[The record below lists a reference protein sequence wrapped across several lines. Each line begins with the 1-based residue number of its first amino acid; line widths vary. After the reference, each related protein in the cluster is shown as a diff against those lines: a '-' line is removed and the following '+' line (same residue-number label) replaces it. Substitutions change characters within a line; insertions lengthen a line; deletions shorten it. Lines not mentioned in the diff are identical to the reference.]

1 MAASEVTI
9 EATYGGIPVQD
20 NAPTYKICAGIDT
33 LHALGDASLYVSFV
47 RSFFR
52 TCMESDSVPSFDDLA
67 VLDHLLE
74 QSQALRRASRTD

>member
-9 EATYGGIPVQD
+9 EATYGPIPVQGD
-20 NAPTYKICAGIDT
+20 APTYKVCAGIDT
-33 LHALGDASLYVSFV
+33 VHALGDASLYVGFV

-52 TCMESDSVPSFDDLA
+52 TCMENELVPTFDDLA

-74 QSQALRRASRTD
+74 QSQALRRASRAD

>member
-9 EATYGGIPVQD
+9 EAAYGAIPVQD

-33 LHALGDASLYVSFV
+33 LHALGDASVYVSFV

-52 TCMESDSVPSFDDLA
+52 TCMENQLTPTFDDLA

-74 QSQALRRASRTD
+74 QAQALRRASRVD